1 MTETL
6 RGADIVA
13 RTLDAAGATTI
24 FTLSGN
30 HIMSLFDAAIGTRLD
45 LVHVRQEAAAV
56 HMADAW
62 GRLTGRPGVAMV
74 TGGPG
79 HANAVPALYTALSQD
94 SPMVLL
100 SGCHATWETGRGGFQ
115 ELDQAALAAP
125 VCKASW
131 TATSA
136 AGLGADIARAFR
148 IAAEGR
154 PGPVHL
160 SLPSDLLDAE
170 IPADQVVWPAAA
182 DFVAPVVA
190 LAPASTA
197 AVLSL
202 IAGAR
207 RPLLIGGPQLATRA
221 GRALLGRIEAALD
234 VPCLIME
241 SPRTVHDAT
250 WGALS
255 DLLKRA
261 DLVVLLG
268 KKLDFTLKFGA
279 ALADDC
285 QVLAI
290 APDAETLAR
299 AGWEMGARLAFG
311 CIADTCP
318 AGAALAAGG
327 AAAAAASRAGH
338 TWRTDANRL
347 MHERPASWTS
357 LRAVTPGKLHGLEV
371 AQVLKRFVD
380 ADPDTILI
388 CDGGEYAQWAQSVI
402 RCERRLVNGVAGAI
416 GVSLPFAGAARV
428 LEPKAPVF
436 AVLGD
441 GTVGFHMAEF
451 ETAVRRR
458 TPFVA
463 VVGTDARW
471 NAEHNIQIRDYGAQR
486 AHGCDLLETRYDLVV
501 SALGGHGELVERVED
516 LAPALER
523 ALASNLP
530 ACVNVMIESHPA
542 PTLRAADLGL

>member
-1 MTETL
+1 MTEML

-94 SPMVLL
+94 SPMVLI

-115 ELDQAALAAP
+115 ELDQAMLAAP

-131 TATSA
+131 TATSV

-154 PGPVHL
+154 PGPVHV

-170 IPADQVVWPAAA
+170 IAADQVVWPVAG
-182 DFVAPVVA
+182 DFVAPAVG
-190 LAPASTA
+190 LAPAA
-197 AVLSL
+197 AGAVLSL
-202 IAGAR
+202 IAGAQ

-221 GRALLGRIEAALD
+221 GRALLGRIEAACD
-234 VPCLIME
+234 VPWLIME

-268 KKLDFTLKFGA
+268 KRLDFTLKFGA

-285 QVLAI
+285 QVVAI

-299 AGWEMGARLAFG
+299 AGREMAGRLAFG
-311 CIADTCP
+311 CIADSHPAGEALALGETGKP
-318 AGAALAAGG
+318 AGA
-327 AAAAAASRAGH
+327 
-338 TWRTDANRL
+338 WRVAANRL
-347 MHERPASWTS
+347 MHVRPASWAS
-357 LRAVTPGKLHGLEV
+357 LRSVTPGKLHGLEV

-428 LEPKAPVF
+428 VEAKAPVF

-486 AHGCDLLETRYDLVV
+486 AHGCELLDTRYDLVV

-516 LAPALER
+516 LAPAIER
-523 ALASNLP
+523 ALASGLP
-530 ACVNVMIESHPA
+530 ACVNVMIESHAA
-542 PTLRAADLGL
+542 PTLRAADLGG

>member
-1 MTETL
+1 MTDMI

-13 RTLDAAGATTI
+13 RTLDAAGATVV

-79 HANAVPALYTALSQD
+79 HANAVPALYTALAQD
-94 SPMVLL
+94 SPVVLI

-131 TATSA
+131 TAASV
-136 AGLGADIARAFR
+136 AGLGQDIARAFR
-148 IAAEGR
+148 IAAAGR
-154 PGPVHL
+154 PGPVHV

-170 IPADQVVWPAAA
+170 IAADAVDWPAAA
-182 DFVAPVVA
+182 DFVAPA
-190 LAPASTA
+190 IGLAEAAAA
-197 AVLSL
+197 AVLGL

-207 RPLLIGGPQLATRA
+207 RPLLIGGPQLATRP
-221 GRALLGRIEAALD
+221 GRALLARIEAALH
-234 VPCLIME
+234 VPGLVME
-241 SPRTVHDAT
+241 SPRTINDAT
-250 WGALS
+250 WGALA
-255 DLLKRA
+255 DVLRQA

-279 ALADDC
+279 ALAEDC
-285 QVLAI
+285 RVVALS
-290 APDAETLAR
+290 PDAETVAR
-299 AGWEMGARLAFG
+299 AGHELGARLAFG
-311 CIADTCP
+311 CVADTHP
-318 AGAALAAGG
+318 AGVALLEQAAG
-327 AAAAAASRAGH
+327 RAIGSEAWCA
-338 TWRTDANRL
+338 TANRL
-347 MHERPASWTS
+347 MHARPASWAGLKS
-357 LRAVTPGKLHGLEV
+357 VTPGKLHGLEV
-371 AQVLKRFVD
+371 ALGLKPFVD
-380 ADPDTILI
+380 ADPDAILI

-402 RCERRLVNGVAGAI
+402 RCPRRLVNGVAGAI
-416 GVSLPFAGAARV
+416 GVSLPFAVAARFV
-428 LEPKAPVF
+428 EPRAPVF

-441 GTVGFHMAEF
+441 GTFGFHMAEF
-451 ETAVRRR
+451 ETAVRRG
-458 TPFVA
+458 TAFVA

-471 NAEHNIQIRDYGAQR
+471 NAEHNIQLREYGAQR
-486 AHGCDLLETRYDLVV
+486 AHGCDLMETRYDLVV

-516 LAPALER
+516 LAPAIER
-523 ALASNLP
+523 ALASGKP
-530 ACVNVMIESHPA
+530 ACVNVMIESQAA
-542 PTLRAADLGL
+542 PTVRARDLGL

>member
-1 MTETL
+1 MTEML

-94 SPMVLL
+94 SPMVLI

-115 ELDQAALAAP
+115 ELDQAMLAAP

-131 TATSA
+131 TATSV

-154 PGPVHL
+154 PGPVHV

-170 IPADQVVWPAAA
+170 IAADQVVWPVAG
-182 DFVAPVVA
+182 DFVAPAVG
-190 LAPASTA
+190 LAPAA
-197 AVLSL
+197 AKTVLSL
-202 IAGAR
+202 IAGAQ

-234 VPCLIME
+234 VPWLIME

-268 KKLDFTLKFGA
+268 KRIDFTLKFGA

-285 QVLAI
+285 QVVAI

-299 AGWEMGARLAFG
+299 AGREMAGRLAFG
-311 CIADTCP
+311 CIADSHPAGEALALEETGKP
-318 AGAALAAGG
+318 AGA
-327 AAAAAASRAGH
+327 
-338 TWRTDANRL
+338 WRVAANRL
-347 MHERPASWTS
+347 MHVRPASWAS
-357 LRAVTPGKLHGLEV
+357 LRSVTPGKLHGLEV

-428 LEPKAPVF
+428 VEAKAPVF

-486 AHGCDLLETRYDLVV
+486 AHGCELLDTRYDLVV

-516 LAPALER
+516 LAPAIER
-523 ALASNLP
+523 ALASGLP
-530 ACVNVMIESHPA
+530 ACVNVMIESHAA
-542 PTLRAADLGL
+542 PTLRAADLGG

>member
-1 MTETL
+1 MTEML

-94 SPMVLL
+94 SPMVLI

-115 ELDQAALAAP
+115 ELDQAMLAAP

-131 TATSA
+131 TATSV

-154 PGPVHL
+154 PGPVHV

-170 IPADQVVWPAAA
+170 IAADQVVWPVAG
-182 DFVAPVVA
+182 DFVAPAVG
-190 LAPASTA
+190 LAPAA
-197 AVLSL
+197 AKTVLSL
-202 IAGAR
+202 IAGAQ

-221 GRALLGRIEAALD
+221 GRALLGRIEAACD
-234 VPCLIME
+234 VPWLIME

-268 KKLDFTLKFGA
+268 KRIDFTLKFGA

-285 QVLAI
+285 QVVAI

-299 AGWEMGARLAFG
+299 AGREMAGRLAFG
-311 CIADTCP
+311 CIADSHPAGEALALEETGKP
-318 AGAALAAGG
+318 AGA
-327 AAAAAASRAGH
+327 
-338 TWRTDANRL
+338 WRVAANRL
-347 MHERPASWTS
+347 MHVRPASWAS
-357 LRAVTPGKLHGLEV
+357 LRSVTPGKLHGLEV

-428 LEPKAPVF
+428 VEAKAPVF

-486 AHGCDLLETRYDLVV
+486 AHGCELLDTRYDLVV

-516 LAPALER
+516 LAPAIER
-523 ALASNLP
+523 ALASGLP
-530 ACVNVMIESHPA
+530 ACVNVMIESHAA
-542 PTLRAADLGL
+542 PTLRAADLGG

>member
-1 MTETL
+1 MTEML

-94 SPMVLL
+94 SPMVLI

-115 ELDQAALAAP
+115 ELDQAMLAAP

-131 TATSA
+131 TATSV

-154 PGPVHL
+154 PGPVHV

-170 IPADQVVWPAAA
+170 IAADQVVWPVAG
-182 DFVAPVVA
+182 DFVAPAVG
-190 LAPASTA
+190 LAPAA
-197 AVLSL
+197 AKTVLSL
-202 IAGAR
+202 IAGAQ

-234 VPCLIME
+234 VPWLIME

-268 KKLDFTLKFGA
+268 TRIDFTLKFGA

-285 QVLAI
+285 QVVAI

-299 AGWEMGARLAFG
+299 AGREMAGRLAFG
-311 CIADTCP
+311 CIADSHPAGEALALEETGKP
-318 AGAALAAGG
+318 AGA
-327 AAAAAASRAGH
+327 
-338 TWRTDANRL
+338 WRVAANRL
-347 MHERPASWTS
+347 MHVRPASWAS
-357 LRAVTPGKLHGLEV
+357 LRSVTPGKLHGLEV

-428 LEPKAPVF
+428 VEAKAPVF

-486 AHGCDLLETRYDLVV
+486 AHGCELLDTRYDLVV

-516 LAPALER
+516 LAPAIER
-523 ALASNLP
+523 ALASGLP
-530 ACVNVMIESHPA
+530 ACVNVMIESHAA
-542 PTLRAADLGL
+542 PTLRAADLGG